1 METVDLKLVLLGQPG
16 VGKTCL
22 GSGAAPLTLST
33 LSGPNPRALSP
44 AATAQPP
51 TPLPCHALSVYRYLY
66 NTFGE
71 TISTIGASFAMKK
84 VEGSGRPCNLGIWD
98 TAGQERFDSLSSF
111 YCRGA
116 RAAIICFDLTDR
128 HSFESLSNKWIKK
141 VLDEAERGCHICLVG
156 TKLDLI
162 EAQLAARAVSK
173 EEVKALAAQHSAHVF
188 EASAKAG
195 SGVGDIFEA
204 VVLTHNT
211 RSGAD
216 DQPPRGIGV
225 GRGAPPREGGCCS

>member
-22 GSGAAPLTLST
+22 
-33 LSGPNPRALSP
+33 
-44 AATAQPP
+44 
-51 TPLPCHALSVYRYLY
+51 VYRYLY

-84 VEGSGRPCNLGIWD
+84 VEPAHGRPCNLGIWD

-116 RAAIICFDLTDR
+116 RAAIICFDLTDKA
-128 HSFESLSNKWIKK
+128 SFDSLSTKWIRK
-141 VLDEAERGCHICLVG
+141 VLDEAEQGCHMCIVG

-162 EAQLAARAVSK
+162 NAGQATRAVGK
-173 EEVKALAAQHSAHVF
+173 EEVAALAQKHHADHF
-188 EASAKAG
+188 ETSAKAG
-195 SGVGDIFEA
+195 DGVAQIFEKIVDHYHSRA
-204 VVLTHNT
+204 NAGDG
-211 RSGAD
+211 RSAGL
-216 DQPPRGIGV
+216 PPP
-225 GRGAPPREGGCCS
+225 ASKKSGCC